1 MPLSIL
7 GIQDMLAS
15 MYSYDIKTQKT
26 EVSPTGFMELLQQA
40 GDVRN
45 ISKEEIYQEYLKR
58 RYGNVMIQDVGK
70 DQRSIDSIGAGTS
83 GTGNVVI
90 APNILEQMVN
100 DPQKAAYYEGKIQHY
115 YDTLPACQAQ
125 LSLMGHE
132 IHSSGI
138 VIHSDG
144 TVTHYVS
151 GDLKPEV
158 RARIEAQMR
167 AEAEAKAERK
177 RAYLRQSEEA
187 AYLRRLEMETAYHR
201 LDIGASGLISG
212 LSGMNF

>member
-1 MPLSIL
+1 MSIL

-15 MYSYDIKTQKT
+15 MYSYDVKTQKT

-45 ISKEEIYQEYLKR
+45 ISKKEIYQEYLKR

-70 DQRSIDSIGAGTS
+70 DQRSMDSIGAGTS

-90 APNILEQMVN
+90 APNILEQMAN

-151 GDLKPEV
+151 GDLKPEI

-177 RAYLRQSEEA
+177 RAYLRRSEEA
-187 AYLRRLEMETAYHR
+187 AYQRRLEMEAAYNR
-201 LDIGASGLISG
+201 LDIGAPGLISG
-212 LSGMNF
+212 LSGMSF

>member
-1 MPLSIL
+1 MSVGIL
-7 GIQDMLAS
+7 GIQDMLAG
-15 MYSYDIKTQKT
+15 MYLHAGRTQKS
-26 EVSPTGFMELLQQA
+26 EVSPTDFTELLQQA

-45 ISKEEIYQEYLKR
+45 ISKKEIYQEYLKR

-125 LSLMGHE
+125 LSLIGHE

-201 LDIGASGLISG
+201 LDIGAPGLISG

>member
-1 MPLSIL
+1 M
-7 GIQDMLAS
+7 
-15 MYSYDIKTQKT
+15 
-26 EVSPTGFMELLQQA
+26 
-40 GDVRN
+40 
-45 ISKEEIYQEYLKR
+45 
-58 RYGNVMIQDVGK
+58 
-70 DQRSIDSIGAGTS
+70 
-83 GTGNVVI
+83 
-90 APNILEQMVN
+90 N

-138 VIHSDG
+138 VIHPDG

-201 LDIGASGLISG
+201 LDIGAPGLISG

>member
-1 MPLSIL
+1 MGIL

-15 MYSYDIKTQKT
+15 MYSYDVKTQKT

-45 ISKEEIYQEYLKR
+45 ISKKEIYQEYLKR

-70 DQRSIDSIGAGTS
+70 DQRSMDSIGAGTS
-83 GTGNVVI
+83 RTGNVVI
-90 APNILEQMVN
+90 APNILEQMAN
-100 DPQKAAYYEGKIQHY
+100 NPLKAAYYEGKIQHY

-151 GDLKPEV
+151 GDLKPEI

-177 RAYLRQSEEA
+177 RAYLRRSEEA
-187 AYLRRLEMETAYHR
+187 AYHRRLEVEAAYNR
-201 LDIGASGLISG
+201 LDIGAPGLISG
-212 LSGMNF
+212 LSGMSF

>member
-1 MPLSIL
+1 MSVGIL
-7 GIQDMLAS
+7 GIQDMLAG
-15 MYSYDIKTQKT
+15 MYLHARRTQKS
-26 EVSPTGFMELLQQA
+26 EVSPTDFMELLQQA

-45 ISKEEIYQEYLKR
+45 ISKKEIYQEYLKR

-201 LDIGASGLISG
+201 LDIGAPGLISG
-212 LSGMNF
+212 LFGMNF

>member
-1 MPLSIL
+1 MSIL

-201 LDIGASGLISG
+201 LDIGAPGLISG

>member
-1 MPLSIL
+1 MGIL
-7 GIQDMLAS
+7 GIQDMLTG
-15 MYSYDIKTQKT
+15 MYLRAGRTQKS
-26 EVSPTGFMELLQQA
+26 EVSSTDFTELLQQA

-45 ISKEEIYQEYLKR
+45 ISPKEIYQEYLKR

-187 AYLRRLEMETAYHR
+187 AYLRRLAMETAYHR
-201 LDIGASGLISG
+201 LDIGAPGLISG

>member
-1 MPLSIL
+1 MSVGIL
-7 GIQDMLAS
+7 GIQDMLTG
-15 MYSYDIKTQKT
+15 MYLHAGRTQKS
-26 EVSPTGFMELLQQA
+26 EVSSTDFMELLQQA

-45 ISKEEIYQEYLKR
+45 ISKKEIYQEYLKI

-138 VIHSDG
+138 VIHPDG

-201 LDIGASGLISG
+201 LDIGAPGLISG

>member
-1 MPLSIL
+1 MSVGIL
-7 GIQDMLAS
+7 GIQDMLTG
-15 MYSYDIKTQKT
+15 MYLHAGRTQKS
-26 EVSPTGFMELLQQA
+26 EVSSTDFTELLQQA

-45 ISKEEIYQEYLKR
+45 ISPKEIYQEYLKI

-90 APNILEQMVN
+90 APNILEQMAN

-138 VIHSDG
+138 VIHPDG

-201 LDIGASGLISG
+201 LDIGAPGLISG

>member
-1 MPLSIL
+1 MSVGIL
-7 GIQDMLAS
+7 GIQDMLTG
-15 MYSYDIKTQKT
+15 MYLHAGRTQKS
-26 EVSPTGFMELLQQA
+26 EVSSTDFTELLQQA

-45 ISKEEIYQEYLKR
+45 ISPKEIYQEYLKI

-90 APNILEQMVN
+90 APNILEEMAG
-100 DPQKAAYYEGKIQHY
+100 DPKKAAYYEGKIQHY

-138 VIHSDG
+138 VIHPDG

-201 LDIGASGLISG
+201 LDIGAPGLISG

>member
-1 MPLSIL
+1 MGIL

-15 MYSYDIKTQKT
+15 MYSYDVKMQKT

-45 ISKEEIYQEYLKR
+45 ISKKEIYQEYLKR

-70 DQRSIDSIGAGTS
+70 DQRSMDSIGAGTS
-83 GTGNVVI
+83 RTGNVVI
-90 APNILEQMVN
+90 APNILEQMAN

-151 GDLKPEV
+151 GDLKPEI

-177 RAYLRQSEEA
+177 RAYLRRSEEA
-187 AYLRRLEMETAYHR
+187 AYHRRLEVEAAYNR
-201 LDIGASGLISG
+201 LDIGAPGLISG
-212 LSGMNF
+212 LSGMSF

>member
-1 MPLSIL
+1 MSIL

-15 MYSYDIKTQKT
+15 MYSYDVKTQKT
-26 EVSPTGFMELLQQA
+26 EVSPTGFIELLQQA

-45 ISKEEIYQEYLKR
+45 ISKKEIYQEYLKR

-70 DQRSIDSIGAGTS
+70 DQRSMDSIGAGTS

-90 APNILEQMVN
+90 ATNILEQMAN

-151 GDLKPEV
+151 GDLKPEI

-177 RAYLRQSEEA
+177 RAYLRRSEEA
-187 AYLRRLEMETAYHR
+187 AYQRRLEMEAAYNR
-201 LDIGASGLISG
+201 LDIGAPGLISG
-212 LSGMNF
+212 LSGMSF

>member
-1 MPLSIL
+1 MSIL

-15 MYSYDIKTQKT
+15 MYSYDVKTQKT
-26 EVSPTGFMELLQQA
+26 EVSPTGFIELLQQA

-45 ISKEEIYQEYLKR
+45 ISKKEIYQEYLKR

-70 DQRSIDSIGAGTS
+70 DQRSMDSIGAGTS

-90 APNILEQMVN
+90 APNILEQMAN

-151 GDLKPEV
+151 GDLKPEI

-177 RAYLRQSEEA
+177 RAYLRRSEEA
-187 AYLRRLEMETAYHR
+187 AYQRRLEMEAAYNR
-201 LDIGASGLISG
+201 LDIGAPGLISG
-212 LSGMNF
+212 LSGMSF

>member
-1 MPLSIL
+1 MSIL

-15 MYSYDIKTQKT
+15 MYSYDVKTQKT
-26 EVSPTGFMELLQQA
+26 EVSPTGFIELLQQA

-45 ISKEEIYQEYLKR
+45 ISKKEIYQEYLKR

-90 APNILEQMVN
+90 APNILEQMAN

-151 GDLKPEV
+151 GDLKPEI

-201 LDIGASGLISG
+201 LDIGAPGLISG